1 MDLDLTGKKILV
13 VDDNELNIKVATAL
27 LKKYYVEVDSALSG
41 KDCLEKV
48 KETKYDLIFLDDM
61 MPIMSGIETFHYLK
75 KIEGFNTPIVMF
87 TANALEGERQKYE
100 NEGFDAFFAKP
111 INKYDLEKLLI
122 RFLK

>member
-41 KDCLEKV
+41 EECLEKV
-48 KETKYDLIFLDDM
+48 KNCKYDLIFLDDM
-61 MPIMSGIETFHYLK
+61 MPLMSGVETFHRLK
-75 KIEGFNTPIVMF
+75 KIENFNTPIVMF

-111 INKYDLEKLLI
+111 INKYDLENLLVK
-122 RFLK
+122 FLK